1 MTENNQSTAREL
13 ILYSPEDVA
22 KILRVSRRSIYNY
35 IKSGKLKA
43 VKIGKEWRITEK
55 NLIDFTNTG
64 TR

>member
-1 MTENNQSTAREL
+1 MTENNQSISRDL

-43 VKIGKEWRITEK
+43 VKIGREWRITEK